1 MKRHRSV
8 SEIGLS
14 FADHDRS
21 NLVVSKVEYRP
32 YMSGNDGSCFN
43 MHSKGRRQH
52 SMCRLRRLRSLTTCR
67 RTSRRPHVQ
76 VHDRSTWDC
85 ARGHTRATVVITG
98 HGARLCIQSIHSLR
112 RARSPAAGGAGRPT
126 LRAVEV
132 SSARTDLGMFVT
144 DVMGS
149 LGRLRGGFGWVV
161 SGLGVVE
168 GHTRVGR
175 RTGYAPWGLL
185 WSPKRANRA

>member
-1 MKRHRSV
+1 
-8 SEIGLS
+8 
-14 FADHDRS
+14 
-21 NLVVSKVEYRP
+21 
-32 YMSGNDGSCFN
+32 MSGNDGWYFN
-43 MHSKGRRQH
+43 MHSKGSRQH

-67 RTSRRPHVQ
+67 RTLRCPHVQ

-85 ARGHTRATVVITG
+85 ARGHTRTTVVITG
-98 HGARLCIQSIHSLR
+98 HGARLCIHSIHSLR

-144 DVMGS
+144 DVPGS

-161 SGLGVVE
+161 LGVWVVQ

-175 RTGYAPWGLL
+175 RTGYTPWGLL
-185 WSPKRANRA
+185 WSLKRVNNA